1 MFVQGTRWV
10 IPFKL
15 KMCQGITDPIL
26 IFQALQIRGGEQEGR
41 QSPRRPPP
49 SQKKG
54 FFVNVPFF
62 SKSPWNALFERS
74 NQKFTWKLIFY
85 TSKLK

>member
-1 MFVQGTRWV
+1 
-10 IPFKL
+10 
-15 KMCQGITDPIL
+15 MCQGITDPIL
-26 IFQALQIRGGEQEGR
+26 LFQALRITGGEQEGR
-41 QSPRRPPP
+41 QSPPP
-49 SQKKG
+49 SPPKKR

-62 SKSPWNALFERS
+62 SKSPRNALFERS